1 MIAVDTNV
9 LLRVLT
15 QDDPAQTERAASLM
29 TGAEAAGEP
38 ILVNDVVLVETM
50 WTMSRRYQAP
60 RAQLLDIARSLLDTP
75 SFAFERRGNVE
86 RAVSLFE
93 RSDAD
98 FSDCLIVAKNAAAG
112 CRFTTTFDAEC
123 AKLAGTHAA

>member
-15 QDDPAQTERAASLM
+15 QDDPAQSERAAGLI

-50 WTMSRRYQAP
+50 WTMSRRYKAP
-60 RAQLLDIARSLLDTP
+60 RAQLLDIARGLLDTP
-75 SFAFERRGNVE
+75 SFAFEQRANVE
-86 RAVSLFE
+86 QAVSLFE
-93 RSDAD
+93 RSGAD
-98 FSDCLIVAKNAAAG
+98 FSDCLIVAKNGAAG
-112 CRFTTTFDAEC
+112 CRFTMTFDAEC
-123 AKLAGTHAA
+123 AKLAGTYAA